1 MRNVRIQEGLLRLHK
16 CCVSGIRS
24 HTYTPTEGIVM
35 EASEIRA
42 GIKDLAAR
50 VDDIR
55 DWL

>member
-1 MRNVRIQEGLLRLHK
+1 VFYIWYKVAYIHSYLK
-16 CCVSGIRS
+16 D
-24 HTYTPTEGIVM
+24 IVM
-35 EASEIRA
+35 EASEIRT